1 MTTQSRPRRRQSFV
15 QLLLVCMLIGAGIG
29 VVSGLLEGLGLAVPP
44 VVSGLVV
51 LAVGGLVLWLSAR
64 WWIVADEAVREAHK
78 FSWFWGGS
86 AGMVLV
92 GAVAVPLPPAVAL
105 SVPVPVSASEADSAP
120 ETASVPVPVS
130 AMVAATTAVA
140 VSAPVPVSALLAP
153 C

>member
-1 MTTQSRPRRRQSFV
+1 VTTQSRSRRRQSFV

-51 LAVGGLVLWLSAR
+51 LAVGGLILWLSAR
-64 WWIVADEAVREAHK
+64 WWVVADEAVREAHK

-92 GAVAVPLPPAVAL
+92 GAVAVPLLDVARGPVDAFGLTPAEAGLFVAGVGFTL
-105 SVPVPVSASEADSAP
+105 
-120 ETASVPVPVS
+120 
-130 AMVAATTAVA
+130 AVM
-140 VSAPVPVSALLAP
+140 LAGYGV
-153 C
+153 CWAGWWLTRNR

>member
-51 LAVGGLVLWLSAR
+51 LAVGGLILWLSAR
-64 WWIVADEAVREAHK
+64 WWVVADEAVREVHK

-92 GAVAVPLPPAVAL
+92 GAVAVPLLGVARGPVDAFGLTPAEAGLFVAG
-105 SVPVPVSASEADSAP
+105 VGF
-120 ETASVPVPVS
+120 T
-130 AMVAATTAVA
+130 MAVMLIGYGLCWA
-140 VSAPVPVSALLAP
+140 GWWLIRNR
-153 C
+153 